1 EDFIDTCPIP
11 MCKSPPMNE
20 CRAEELYKRMMIWGT
35 DEDEAM
41 KPNLWTAGLEY
52 VPKLDED
59 ELKGGKRRYTP
70 KPKDVEHNHWK
81 EFIAELEKE
90 VTMQG
95 DDEREARREFDK
107 EKDEEESSESSKEH
121 LNDTNATLKLNKD
134 ANVPETSKSNANS
147 SVSKPEPKA
156 KLNVRLLRKNQHA
169 LIDKM
174 EKMKKSK
181 ELEKLDPMKM
191 AWSVEPD
198 EISDSEDLKV
208 CVIAGRNHDDSGAV
222 NVTVHVT
229 RQLKK
234 TVRAVMDTGA
244 DISLISR
251 EWLRDKARI
260 WREVLFLEKQQE
272 EYPVKPVKPPLIFKT
287 VSGASETAHEA
298 ILMKTVVMTCGK
310 RAKFTPHCCLIK

>member
-1 EDFIDTCPIP
+1 MSHVECYHCHKFGHYKNHCPDATEEERAKYDAENEERRRQRWSKGKKFYSDQALSQPVVKAINVTDIFANTAMIEEKDEAEIEKEMWGDPDEDFIDTCPIP

-107 EKDEEESSESSKEH
+107 EKDEEDSS
-121 LNDTNATLKLNKD
+121 
-134 ANVPETSKSNANS
+134 
-147 SVSKPEPKA
+147 
-156 KLNVRLLRKNQHA
+156 
-169 LIDKM
+169 
-174 EKMKKSK
+174 
-181 ELEKLDPMKM
+181 
-191 AWSVEPD
+191 
-198 EISDSEDLKV
+198 
-208 CVIAGRNHDDSGAV
+208 
-222 NVTVHVT
+222 
-229 RQLKK
+229 
-234 TVRAVMDTGA
+234 
-244 DISLISR
+244 
-251 EWLRDKARI
+251 
-260 WREVLFLEKQQE
+260 
-272 EYPVKPVKPPLIFKT
+272 
-287 VSGASETAHEA
+287 
-298 ILMKTVVMTCGK
+298 
-310 RAKFTPHCCLIK
+310 